1 MPAVVYAFPERA
13 RRAVQI
19 ATFITSRERR
29 SATSAGDLSAHRQA
43 TEHSTRRP
51 HPLVLSLTSLGKV
64 AGSAGLRSTRD
75 RDRVAAQRLSRSL
88 DAHEQSREARQ
99 TLISEEIR
107 ELIRKISDANPLGG
121 TPRIVGEPGKLGINV
136 AKSTVDK
143 YRVRSRRAPSPT
155 WKAFLKNH
163 VHDLVSIDFF
173 IVSTIRF

>member
-1 MPAVVYAFPERA
+1 MPAVVYAFLSA
-13 RRAVQI
+13 LGVL
-19 ATFITSRERR
+19 FR
-29 SATSAGDLSAHRQA
+29 SQLSLRVENVALRDQLDLSAHRQA

-136 AKSTVDK
+136 AKSTV
-143 YRVRSRRAPSPT
+143 
-155 WKAFLKNH
+155 
-163 VHDLVSIDFF
+163 
-173 IVSTIRF
+173 